1 MKWLKLDTGVMADA
15 KVMSLVAKH
24 GCEGFGL
31 YILTLALIGQGVD
44 ADHQD
49 CVLEHTPETL
59 RTFSGLTPE
68 RVQDLLTEM
77 VELKLLDYDVE
88 KKQYFNRR
96 LLRRLDE
103 WTSKR
108 IRSNNS
114 GVTPE
119 KLRLKRKEEKRK
131 EENMQTPESQNKLGT
146 LQKLMSQKFT
156 PGFTLEERFPMRSPM
171 VYELYR
177 FLSSRI
183 QIKDPD
189 DEIHLAEELARQYP
203 ERTIRE
209 IMQYVNA
216 QEYGITSLLDFSVIA
231 ETLTTIKK
239 PEDVL

>member
-1 MKWLKLDTGVMADA
+1 MKWVKLDCSIYSDA
-15 KVMSLVAKH
+15 KIMRLLAQHKA
-24 GCEGFGL
+24 EGFGIYVL
-31 YILTLALIGQGVD
+31 SLALIGQNID

-49 CVLEHTPETL
+49 CFLEHSPEAL
-59 RTFSGLTPE
+59 GILSGVSPE
-68 RVQDLLTEM
+68 KISEILLTCKECG
-77 VELKLLDYDVE
+77 LLDWNDE
-88 KKQYFNRR
+88 KNMYFNKRM
-96 LLRRLDE
+96 LKRLDE
-103 WTSKR
+103 WTSRR
-108 IRSNNS
+108 INS
-114 GVTPE
+114 RGTPE
-119 KLRLKRKEEKRK
+119 TLRPKRKEEKRK

-156 PGFTLEERFPMRSPM
+156 PGFTLEERFPMRSPI

-183 QIKDPD
+183 MIKSPE
-189 DEIHLAEELARQYP
+189 DEIGLAEELAKQYP

-216 QEYGITSLLDFSVIA
+216 QEYEITSLLDFGVIA